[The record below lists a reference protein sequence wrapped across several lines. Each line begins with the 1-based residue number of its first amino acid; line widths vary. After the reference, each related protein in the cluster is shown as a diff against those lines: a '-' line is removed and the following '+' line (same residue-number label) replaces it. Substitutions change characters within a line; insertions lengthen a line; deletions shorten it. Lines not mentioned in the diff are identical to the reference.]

1 MDTSFP
7 INYRNISNFGVG
19 STISEID
26 FLEDRLFIGNS
37 GIPEQILIQVVDDNQ
52 ISDIYAY
59 FQHTWS
65 YSGFFETT
73 AGLRYDDY
81 SHSEKFVSPRLGVLL
96 FLHIIVL

>member
-1 MDTSFP
+1 M
-7 INYRNISNFGVG
+7 G

-26 FLEDRLFIGNS
+26 FLEYRLFIGNS
-37 GIPEQILIQVVDDNQ
+37 GIPEQDSEFKVMNDNQ

-81 SHSEKFVSPRLGVLL
+81 SHSGEFVSPRLGVL
-96 FLHIIVL
+96 IVPTS